1 MTDLLTDQQIQR
13 GTLEMMKKISLIL
26 IIFLASGGILF
37 SEEEALTAA
46 VSVSVADLF
55 IAYIAI
61 DSTADA
67 YFYEMYEG
75 DWVMRNMTF
84 IHNLTV
90 SSKDSLEKWLDSSTL
105 SEEDYIAISEL
116 VDIYATLVKAAEEF
130 LEHLETAEETDFE
143 SYRDEAWAA
152 IAELYGLE

>member
-1 MTDLLTDQQIQR
+1 
-13 GTLEMMKKISLIL
+13 MMKKILLIL
-26 IIFLASGGILF
+26 IILIASGGILF

-67 YFYEMYEG
+67 YLYEMYEE
-75 DWVMRNMTF
+75 DWVLRNMTF
-84 IHNLTV
+84 IHNLIV
-90 SSKDSLEKWLDSSTL
+90 SSKESLEEWLNSGALT
-105 SEEDYIAISEL
+105 EEDHIVISGL
-116 VDIYATLVKAAEEF
+116 VDIYATLVKAVEEF
-130 LEHLETAEETDFE
+130 LEHLQTAEETEFE

>member
-1 MTDLLTDQQIQR
+1 ML
-13 GTLEMMKKISLIL
+13 KKILLIL
-26 IIFLASGGILF
+26 IILLASGGILF
-37 SEEEALTAA
+37 GSGEALTAA

-55 IAYIAI
+55 ITYIAI

-90 SSKDSLEKWLDSSTL
+90 SSKESLEKWLDSGAL
-105 SEEDYIAISEL
+105 AEEDYIYISGFI
-116 VDIYATLVKAAEEF
+116 DIYATLVKAAEEF
-130 LEHLETAEETDFE
+130 LEHLETDEETDFE